1 MTAKPVNPEIAK
13 NAMITR
19 IVNFFAK
26 SASTA
31 DLADMLGDVTVAK
44 GDPVASPLAE
54 AIPDMFSGS
63 KETSVPSAG
72 ELEIGGGVKAKGNQA
87 SEMIAAYSPNQ
98 APQKGTMADSV
109 QFGQMIDCL
118 ETIRKAVNAQA
129 QEHELVKAIVI
140 RLAKAQPTAAAV
152 APAVAAPVVKA
163 EGEDKTEKKPDD
175 EDDEVTKAIAGMIVK
190 SQSWVDGARE
200 RIETAKAMRTEGF
213 KSQAAQ
219 ARLGAAE
226 LIVKAR
232 KLVEAAKALSPAN
245 AKVDALSKAVDGV
258 AEDIV
263 DGEEDVTAKSA
274 AVAAAAS
281 AVPAAKAELVPAL
294 TPEILQRV
302 ESALDGI
309 RIEKSTLHGLMDTLR
324 GLPKEVA
331 KGIPTLPVGAKS
343 DATSTDALRD
353 AIRAKEQ
360 SGELS
365 YGEATAA
372 MDLTALAKADR
383 MGLVPKGLFDSK
395 LSTMPAA
402 IQSIFQTAAA

>member
-44 GDPVASPLAE
+44 GDPVASPLSE

-63 KETSVPSAG
+63 KETSVPSAAD
-72 ELEIGGGVKAKGNQA
+72 LEIGGGVKAKGNQA
-87 SEMIAAYSPNQ
+87 SEMISAYSPNQ
-98 APQKGTMADSV
+98 APQKGTMADAV
-109 QFGQMIDCL
+109 QLGQMIDCL
-118 ETIRKAVNAQA
+118 ESIRKAVNAQA

-140 RLAKAQPTAAAV
+140 RLAKAQPAAAAV
-152 APAVAAPVVKA
+152 AVAAAPVVKA

-263 DGEEDVTAKSA
+263 DGEEDETAKSA
-274 AVAAAAS
+274 AAAS
-281 AVPAAKAELVPAL
+281 VAPAVKSELAPAL
-294 TPEILQRV
+294 SPEILQRV

-331 KGIPTLPVGAKS
+331 KGIPTLPVVAKS
-343 DATSTDALRD
+343 AVDLDETLRTS
-353 AIRAKEQ
+353 IRAKEE
-360 SGELS
+360 SGELT
-365 YGEATAA
+365 YAEASAA

-383 MGLVPKGLFDSK
+383 LGAAPKGLFDAK
-395 LSTMPAA
+395 LAGMPSAV
-402 IQSIFQTAAA
+402 QSIFQNAAA